1 MPNETYAKEEDQLKI
16 ARRIRRSVTQLA
28 RRLRAERPAHAI
40 SLSKLSVL
48 GRLSRNG
55 PLTATDLAEQERIQP
70 QSLTRLLADLEQRAL
85 VTRRQDQSDRRQVI
99 IEITSK
105 GLELLIEDARPQA
118 AWLARA
124 MSTVL
129 SPVEQELLRL
139 GSQLMQRLTDADPPA
154 TEKEQ
159 IGAPE

>member
-1 MPNETYAKEEDQLKI
+1 MDADETYAKGEDQLMI
-16 ARRIRRSVTQLA
+16 ARRIRRSVAQLA

-48 GRLSRNG
+48 GRLSKNG

-85 VTRRQDQSDRRQVI
+85 VVRRQGQSDRRQVI
-99 IEITSK
+99 IEITSQ
-105 GLELLIEDARPQA
+105 GSELLIEDARPQA
-118 AWLARA
+118 AWLGRA

-139 GSQLMQRLTDADPPA
+139 AAQLMQRLTDADPPA

-159 IGAPE
+159 IGA

>member
-1 MPNETYAKEEDQLKI
+1 MPNDTYEKGEDQLKI
-16 ARRIRRSVTQLA
+16 ARRIRRSVAQLA

-70 QSLTRLLADLEQRAL
+70 QSLTRLLADLDQRAL

-99 IEITSK
+99 IEIMSK
-105 GLELLIEDARPQA
+105 GSELLIEDARPQA
-118 AWLARA
+118 EWLARA

-139 GSQLMQRLTDADPPA
+139 AAQLMQRLADADPPA

>member
-1 MPNETYAKEEDQLKI
+1 
-16 ARRIRRSVTQLA
+16 
-28 RRLRAERPAHAI
+28 
-40 SLSKLSVL
+40 LSKLSVL

-85 VTRRQDQSDRRQVI
+85 VTRRQDQSDRRQMI

-105 GLELLIEDARPQA
+105 GSELLSEDARPQA

-124 MSTVL
+124 VSNVL

-139 GSQLMQRLTDADPPA
+139 AAQLMQRLTDADRPP

-159 IGAPE
+159 IGVPE

>member
-1 MPNETYAKEEDQLKI
+1 MDADETYAKGEDQLMI
-16 ARRIRRSVTQLA
+16 ARRIRRSVAQLA

-48 GRLSRNG
+48 GRLSKNG

-85 VTRRQDQSDRRQVI
+85 VVRRQGQSDRRQVI
-99 IEITSK
+99 IEITSQ
-105 GLELLIEDARPQA
+105 GSELLIEDARPQA

-139 GSQLMQRLTDADPPA
+139 AAQLMQRLTDADPPA

-159 IGAPE
+159 IGA

>member
-1 MPNETYAKEEDQLKI
+1 MPNETCVKGEDQLKI

-85 VTRRQDQSDRRQVI
+85 VTRRQDQSDRRQMI

-105 GLELLIEDARPQA
+105 GSELLSEDARPQA

-124 MSTVL
+124 VSNVL

-139 GSQLMQRLTDADPPA
+139 AAQLMQRLTDADRPP

-159 IGAPE
+159 IGVPE

>member
-1 MPNETYAKEEDQLKI
+1 MPNETYAKGEDQLKI
-16 ARRIRRSVTQLA
+16 ARRIRRSVAQLA
-28 RRLRAERPAHAI
+28 RRLRAERPAYAI

-105 GLELLIEDARPQA
+105 GSELLIEDARPQA

-139 GSQLMQRLTDADPPA
+139 AAQLMQRLTDADPPA

>member
-1 MPNETYAKEEDQLKI
+1 MI
-16 ARRIRRSVTQLA
+16 ARRIRRSVAQLA
-28 RRLRAERPAHAI
+28 RRLRAERPAHSI

-70 QSLTRLLADLEQRAL
+70 QSLTRLLANLEQRAL
-85 VTRRQDQSDRRQVI
+85 VARRQDQSDRRQVI

-105 GLELLIEDARPQA
+105 GSELLIEDARPQA
-118 AWLARA
+118 AWLAQA

-139 GSQLMQRLTDADPPA
+139 AAQLMQRLTDADPPA

>member
-70 QSLTRLLADLEQRAL
+70 QSLTRLLANLEQRAL
-85 VTRRQDQSDRRQVI
+85 VARRQDQSDRRQVI

-105 GLELLIEDARPQA
+105 GSELLIEDARPQA
-118 AWLARA
+118 AWLAQA

-139 GSQLMQRLTDADPPA
+139 AAQLMQRLTDADPPA